1 MRIRDLK
8 REEEYRQS
16 VKSKKLVLKIIR
28 LEKRKIEKERIKSL
42 HNKLTAEYQKIQF

>member
-1 MRIRDLK
+1 MRLRDIE
-8 REEEYRQS
+8 RENEYRQA

-42 HNKLTAEYQKIQF
+42 HKKLTEEYQKIQF